1 MQMDPELGSLEYVG
15 NFQRFE
21 TPKTID
27 NITKWMNDSF
37 KALKVQHSDFNQL
50 SADGAANS
58 IGSIAEYEALARTSR
73 PNNVDVDICIS
84 HQNQRSGGLASGTLD
99 FAVPENQ
106 ELGDLLNKNHL
117 IQTFISR
124 STGRMATYKGVQ
136 RKKRRNPM
144 LNPNPGNV
152 TRWDSW
158 LTEVERSNL
167 IMGDIT
173 STIKLL
179 LADGGSDQDLE
190 DKESVTLT
198 DEEKMILRQYE
209 AAALP
214 ATVLSKFT
222 QDNDQAWSY
231 VLFYLMRTLQVC
243 RSGVFVMHRGT
254 SDNLAPCDLCFH
266 VILSH
271 IFLCFRHI
279 TCSWLRAF

>member
-136 RKKRRNPM
+136 RKKVAI
-144 LNPNPGNV
+144 LCLIQIQATSHGGIPGLQ
-152 TRWDSW
+152 RWNDQTLSW
-158 LTEVERSNL
+158 
-167 IMGDIT
+167 
-173 STIKLL
+173 
-179 LADGGSDQDLE
+179 
-190 DKESVTLT
+190 VTL
-198 DEEKMILRQYE
+198 
-209 AAALP
+209 P
-214 ATVLSKFT
+214 VLS
-222 QDNDQAWSY
+222 SC
-231 VLFYLMRTLQVC
+231 YLRMV
-243 RSGVFVMHRGT
+243 GVIK
-254 SDNLAPCDLCFH
+254 
-266 VILSH
+266 ILKTKRVS
-271 IFLCFRHI
+271 LSLTKR
-279 TCSWLRAF
+279 R